1 MPTRG
6 GPDLPYDVVAGVT
19 PCPPGWLVAS
29 AKLHGM
35 TFVPEDPVV
44 YETFR
49 EVVDVK
55 PTFAVIA
62 LNVPIGY
69 PHRLE
74 PGGRTCDRMARRL
87 LGRRGTAV
95 QSAPTRDVVTNGQTP
110 IEDHLAAVNHSLL
123 PRIREVAQEM
133 APYRQRSVFEVHPEL
148 SFYQLNSDTP
158 LRWSKRFQAGLEE
171 RRALLEKRIPGVDRI
186 LDAQIE
192 GVEISHLTDAAA
204 ILWTARR
211 IAARAATRIPE
222 EPEWDDE
229 GLRMELVR

>member
-35 TFVPEDPVV
+35 TFAPEDPAV
-44 YETFR
+44 YETFA
-49 EVVDVK
+49 EVLSVK
-55 PTFAVIA
+55 PAYSVIA
-62 LNVPIGY
+62 LNVPVGY
-69 PHRLE
+69 PHE
-74 PGGRTCDRMARRL
+74 VHSGGRTCDRMARRL
-87 LGRRGTAV
+87 LGRRGTAI
-95 QSAPTRDVVTNGQTP
+95 QSPPTRDVLANGHIP
-110 IEDHLAAVNHSLL
+110 VDDHLAAVSLSLL
-123 PRIREVAQEM
+123 PRIREVALEM

-148 SFYQLNSDTP
+148 SFYQLNSDKP
-158 LRWSKRFQAGLEE
+158 MRWSKKFQAGQEE
-171 RRALLEKRIPGVDRI
+171 RRALLVKRIQGVDRI

-192 GVEISHLTDAAA
+192 GVEPGHLTDAAA